1 LDKAT
6 PCTLPHLSSGE
17 VLNIASALIKQ
28 VLTLQDFETWTS
40 VRKDYLPNE
49 YHTIFDVVDKHCE
62 RFHTLPT
69 FEDLKFEVRDT
80 ATVEK
85 LFAIES
91 IEVEADAFML
101 LQYLKNEY
109 TQKEILDSLET
120 YIDNSVAFE
129 DAEESVAHL
138 HQIVLD
144 VEKKVDLQE
153 PQESMQRI
161 TLFEDDT
168 EIGKYLP
175 LGLNADYDHEIQFS
189 PRDLVLIGG
198 RRGAGKS
205 LTCANIAHSV
215 FESGKSAMYFTIEM
229 DSRSILQRICS
240 IATGVPFSRLR
251 TKNLSVTEWQLV
263 AGWWANR
270 FQQGQDRLM
279 EYNEHRDFEKFHHN
293 LTTNCELLPTQQV
306 DVIYDPALT
315 LAKIKAEM
323 DKKVKS
329 LNVAVVLVDYINQV
343 KRSAVP
349 SRMGQYD
356 WTEQIEVSKALKSMA
371 QEYECTVVTPYQ
383 TDASG
388 EARFAKGILDAA
400 DAAYALETYDQED
413 AAITFNCT
421 KMRSAAMRSFT
432 STVNWETMKIG
443 PESAMTPSDREQ
455 SEHKTGEDIDDL

>member
-1 LDKAT
+1 
-6 PCTLPHLSSGE
+6 
-17 VLNIASALIKQ
+17 
-28 VLTLQDFETWTS
+28 
-40 VRKDYLPNE
+40 
-49 YHTIFDVVDKHCE
+49 
-62 RFHTLPT
+62 
-69 FEDLKFEVRDT
+69 
-80 ATVEK
+80 
-85 LFAIES
+85 
-91 IEVEADAFML
+91 
-101 LQYLKNEY
+101 
-109 TQKEILDSLET
+109 
-120 YIDNSVAFE
+120 
-129 DAEESVAHL
+129 
-138 HQIVLD
+138 
-144 VEKKVDLQE
+144 
-153 PQESMQRI
+153 MQRI
-161 TLFEDDT
+161 SLFENDD
-168 EIGKYLP
+168 EISKYLA
-175 LGLNADYDHEIQFS
+175 LGLNADYDREIQFS
-189 PRDLVLIGG
+189 PKDLVLIGG

-215 FESGKSAMYFTIEM
+215 FEGGKSAMYFTIEM
-229 DSRSILQRICS
+229 DSRSILQRVCS

-251 TKNLSVTEWQLV
+251 TKNLSILEWELV

-270 FQQGQDRLM
+270 FKDSQDRLK
-279 EYNEHRDFEKFHHN
+279 EYKEHPDFEKFQHN
-293 LTTNCELLPTQQV
+293 LTTTCELLPTQQV

-323 DKKVKS
+323 DKKVKA

-343 KRSAVP
+343 KRSVVP

-443 PESAMTPSDREQ
+443 PESAMTPSEREQ
-455 SEHKTGEDIDDL
+455 SEHKTGEDIDDI

>member
-1 LDKAT
+1 M
-6 PCTLPHLSSGE
+6 
-17 VLNIASALIKQ
+17 NIASALIKQ

-62 RFHTLPT
+62 KFHSLPT

-168 EIGKYLP
+168 EIAKYLP

-432 STVNWETMKIG
+432 STVDWETMKIG
-443 PESAMTPSDREQ
+443 PDSAMTPSEREQ